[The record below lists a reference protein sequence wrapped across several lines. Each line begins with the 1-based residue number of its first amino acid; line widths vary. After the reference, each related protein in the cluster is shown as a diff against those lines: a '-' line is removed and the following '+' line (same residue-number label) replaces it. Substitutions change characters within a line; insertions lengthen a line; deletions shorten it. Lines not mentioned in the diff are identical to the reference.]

1 MSTKTSKTTRVRKA
15 DFDNEEAVLK
25 EVASSLGIS
34 PDDCQIRSGSAPN
47 GCGEAYTIS
56 EGRHTEYIVMR
67 NEELFEEAAVEGVER
82 DLQDEPEN
90 FSSDFLAQHINIY
103 RLRRDLHSDVYDS
116 NYDRLQDEASRHP
129 LRFFADHGIDLPAPT
144 MKQVKEY
151 AEAMSDEKK
160 STADLIEE
168 IAESETNSQLRDPMD
183 YLSDIYGS
191 TAAKEAIKIAGIDTE
206 AAAQEAVSTDGA
218 AHFMCNY
225 DGNYQTT
232 KSGFIVWR
240 HN

>member
-1 MSTKTSKTTRVRKA
+1 V
-15 DFDNEEAVLK
+15 
-25 EVASSLGIS
+25 
-34 PDDCQIRSGSAPN
+34 PD
-47 GCGEAYTIS
+47 
-56 EGRHTEYIVMR
+56 HV
-67 NEELFEEAAVEGVER
+67 
-82 DLQDEPEN
+82 
-90 FSSDFLAQHINIY
+90 
-103 RLRRDLHSDVYDS
+103 
-116 NYDRLQDEASRHP
+116 
-129 LRFFADHGIDLPAPT
+129 
-144 MKQVKEY
+144 
-151 AEAMSDEKK
+151 
-160 STADLIEE
+160 IEE

>member
-1 MSTKTSKTTRVRKA
+1 MSTKTSKTTKVRKT
-15 DFDNEEAVLK
+15 DFDNESAVLK
-25 EVASSLGIS
+25 EAASALGIN

-47 GCGEAYTIS
+47 GYGEAYTIS

-90 FSSDFLAQHINIY
+90 FSSDFLQQHINID

-116 NYDRLQDEASRHP
+116 NYERLQDEASRRP
-129 LRFFADHGIDLPAPT
+129 LRFFADHGIDLPTPT

-160 STADLIEE
+160 STADLIE
-168 IAESETNSQLRDPMD
+168 
-183 YLSDIYGS
+183 
-191 TAAKEAIKIAGIDTE
+191 AKEAIKIAGIDTE
-206 AAAQEAVSTDGA
+206 SAAKEAVSTDGA

-232 KSGFIVWR
+232 KSDFVVWR